1 MPSLPSKSTAAL
13 SSLALVLAAVGVA
26 PRPAHAALAPQAA
39 APVDTRPAPGPATL
53 TLITGDI
60 VDYAPGEDG
69 GPPAIAVRPAP
80 RPDGAAVTFATLPS
94 KDGGYLVLPSDAA
107 GMVAAGTLDEELF
120 DVETLARDQRTG
132 TIPLLV
138 TYAGDPAPA
147 TLSRSANALPAGED
161 VRVLDSIN
169 GAAMSVDTGQAAAF
183 WEGLRT
189 DRPSAQRSA
198 SGPAKVWLDRKTHAS
213 LDQSV
218 PLIGAPKAWE
228 LGYDGKGVKVAVLD
242 SGIDMNH
249 PDFAG
254 RISATRNFSPTSGI
268 ADKVGHG
275 THVAST
281 IAGAGETYRGVAP
294 AATLLVGKV
303 LDDNGDGMSSS
314 TIAGMQWAAEQGA
327 AVVNMSL
334 GWCCGDGTDPL
345 SQAVNALTKKHGTL
359 FVAGAGNGYKALAV
373 NSPAAADEALA
384 VGGVDKVTGTEL
396 GDFSSRGPR
405 LGDAA
410 VKPNIVAPGVDIV
423 AARAAGATIPGIPG
437 NDRYLMASGTSM
449 ASPHVAGAAAI
460 LAQQHPEWRAAELR
474 DALTST
480 AARSD
485 GLNWF
490 DQGSGR
496 VDVARAVTQTVFA
509 TSAVDFRKLDG
520 PATRQIT
527 YRNLGDE
534 PVTLALSL
542 LTRGWSGNPAP
553 DGAVRLG
560 ADSVTVPANGAATVD
575 LTAHL
580 QAGARGV
587 YGGWVT
593 AQAGETRVVTPFS
606 YYAEAVKHSVK
617 VSLVNSYGTKEFYSR
632 YAYQRPAVTV
642 FPVKLPASPEDPFIS
657 YRFSSLSTDYAGDGE
672 LRLPAGEYELFGS
685 LYERRLANRETLVIK
700 TVDVDGDETVTLDAR
715 DTVRI
720 RPDLP
725 KPAHGAGIV
734 RYQHNPDAN
743 DPDDH
748 PTGFSMYWSVSGG
761 YDLYV
766 TPVAPPR
773 TGTSR
778 LAHQWAME
786 PPVLSK
792 VEAGDLTLHPAYS
805 PDSMRALTTNTTH
818 PLVSVGR
825 GRAEDFD
832 GVDVTGK
839 IVLAGVP
846 AGDAARPYA
855 SAAEAMDAAGAEA
868 ARRGAVGI
876 LGYLDVDGGRARVPD
891 GPSLRLGLSAAEGRA
906 VRTALDRGP
915 LSLRLEPYA
924 GPDVVYN
931 LRYDAPGQMP
941 ARPPKVKMKDL
952 VRVDATYHADKANAQ
967 MRANILTATVEPF
980 VLVSINN
987 QPIRSQ
993 HRTEYYGPATGDVI
1007 WTREVTNE
1015 SLTLKTDNL
1024 FTRREHRLTDRWF
1037 KAPLVPGAADV
1048 PSGHPVAL
1056 PCGLCRDG
1064 DRFVPGEQWRD
1075 SDSRH
1080 YSDPNPVTSA
1090 PKLFVDDQGAATIQG
1105 YRPRYFTVPGR
1116 AGTYRLESTDTTGR
1130 ILSRR
1135 VTTTTSFASTPPAGT
1150 PRGYTCSSGKEC
1162 AFQPALQF
1170 AYDLPL
1176 DLLNRAASG
1185 KHFAFELRAGAH
1197 STLRRAPEV
1206 KRVAVEYS
1214 VDDGATW
1221 RPAKRVTSR
1230 GDGRYRVEVTHP
1242 ALADTSGYVSLRVTA
1257 SDEAGGS
1264 ATQTIER
1271 AYGLT

>member
-1 MPSLPSKSTAAL
+1 M
-13 SSLALVLAAVGVA
+13 LAAVGAA
-26 PRPAHAALAPQAA
+26 PPPAHAAPAPQAA
-39 APVDTRPAPGPATL
+39 APVDTGTAPGPATL
-53 TLITGDI
+53 TLITGDA
-60 VDYAPGEDG
+60 VEYTPGDDG

-120 DVETLARDQRTG
+120 DVETLARDQLTEA
-132 TIPLLV
+132 IPLLV

-147 TLSRSANALPAGED
+147 TLSRSAGALPAGEN

-169 GAAMSVDTGQAAAF
+169 GVAMSVDTGQAGAF
-183 WEGLRT
+183 WAGLRT

-228 LGYDGKGVKVAVLD
+228 MGYDGKGVKVAVLD
-242 SGIDMNH
+242 SGIDTNH

-327 AVVNMSL
+327 AVVNLSL
-334 GWCCGDGTDPL
+334 GWCCGDGTDPI
-345 SQAVNALTKKHGTL
+345 SQAVNTLTRKHGTL
-359 FVAGAGNGYKALAV
+359 FVAAAGNGYAALAV

-410 VKPNIVAPGVDIV
+410 VKPNLVAPGVDIV
-423 AARAAGATIPGIPG
+423 AARAAGATMPGIPG
-437 NDRYLMASGTSM
+437 DDRYLMASGTSM

-480 AARSD
+480 AVRAD

-509 TSAVDFRKLDG
+509 TSSVDFRKLDG

-527 YRNLGDE
+527 YRNLGAE

-553 DGAVRLG
+553 DGAVQLG
-560 ADSVTVPANGAATVD
+560 ADNVTVPANGTATVD
-575 LTAHL
+575 LTAHP

-593 AQAGETRVVTPFS
+593 AQAGQARVVTPFG

-617 VSLVNSYGTKEFYSR
+617 LSLVNSYGTKEFYSR

-642 FPVKLPASPEDPFIS
+642 FPVKLPASQEDPFTS
-657 YRFSSLSTDYAGDGE
+657 YRFSSLSTDYAGNGE
-672 LRLPAGEYELFGS
+672 FRLPAGEYELFGS

-725 KPAHGAGIV
+725 KPADGAGTV
-734 RYQHNPDAN
+734 RYQHNPDPN

-766 TPVAPPR
+766 TPVTAPR

-805 PDSMRALTTNTTH
+805 PDSMRALTAPATH
-818 PLVSVGR
+818 PIVAVGR

-832 GVDVTGK
+832 GVDVAGK

-868 ARRGAVGI
+868 ARRGAAGI

-906 VRTALDRGP
+906 VRTALGRGP

-924 GPDVVYN
+924 GPDVLYN
-931 LRYDAPGQMP
+931 LRYDSPGQVP
-941 ARPPKVKMKDL
+941 ARPPKAKMKDL
-952 VRVDATYHADKANAQ
+952 VRVDAIYHADKANAQ
-967 MRANILTATVEPF
+967 MRANILTSTTEPF

-993 HRTEYYGPATGDVI
+993 HRTEYFGPATGDVI
-1007 WTREVTNE
+1007 WTREITNE
-1015 SLTLKTDNL
+1015 SLTLKTDDL
-1024 FTRREHRLTDRWF
+1024 FTRRDRRLTERWF

-1048 PSGHPVAL
+1048 PAGHPVAL

-1075 SDSRH
+1075 SESRH

-1090 PKLFVDDQGAATIQG
+1090 PKLFVDGQEAAAIQG
-1105 YRPRYFTVPGR
+1105 YRPRYFTVPGK

-1130 ILSRR
+1130 VLSRR
-1135 VTTTTSFASTPPAGT
+1135 VSTTRSFASTPPTGT
-1150 PRGYTCSSGKEC
+1150 PRGYTCSSGTSC

-1185 KHFAFELRAGAH
+1185 KHFTFELRAGAH

-1206 KRVAVEYS
+1206 KRVTVEYS

-1221 RPAKRVTSR
+1221 RPAKRVIDR

-1271 AYGLT
+1271 AYGLSATLTSEKT